1 MLFKN
6 EPEISKQNPSR
17 SKKISLELL
26 DNEFF
31 KKMKESTIEKK
42 KIAKKQTLELNSVSF
57 EKPLNQFGLNDRS
70 IYEIN

>member
-17 SKKISLELL
+17 FKKISLELL

-57 EKPLNQFGLNDRS
+57 EKPLN
-70 IYEIN
+70 

>member
-6 EPEISKQNPSR
+6 EPEISKQNHSC

-42 KIAKKQTLELNSVSF
+42 KIVKKQTLELNSVSF
-57 EKPLNQFGLNDRS
+57 EKPLN
-70 IYEIN
+70 